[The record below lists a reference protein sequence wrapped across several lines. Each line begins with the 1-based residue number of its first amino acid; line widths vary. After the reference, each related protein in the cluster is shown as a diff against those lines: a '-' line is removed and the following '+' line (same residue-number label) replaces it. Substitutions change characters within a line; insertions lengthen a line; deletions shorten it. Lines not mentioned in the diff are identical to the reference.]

1 MLLKSALL
9 TKKMLR
15 FYFYENP
22 KMRQNKVLSFSEKED
37 RSWVNFFHVKSLLP
51 EPLFDERRFNYV
63 FSHTIDH
70 IYA

>member
-1 MLLKSALL
+1 
-9 TKKMLR
+9 
-15 FYFYENP
+15 
-22 KMRQNKVLSFSEKED
+22 MRQNKVLSFSEKED

-51 EPLFDERRFNYV
+51 EPLFDERRLNYV